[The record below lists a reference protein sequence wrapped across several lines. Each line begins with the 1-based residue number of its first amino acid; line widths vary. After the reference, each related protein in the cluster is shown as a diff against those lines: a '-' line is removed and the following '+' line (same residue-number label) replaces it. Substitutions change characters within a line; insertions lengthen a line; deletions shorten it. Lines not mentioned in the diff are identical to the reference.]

1 MQQACKQS
9 PPQEPLYT
17 LGRALQLWP
26 KRRRANDTSTMPL
39 SNPDD
44 QGKLVHAQHLFLM
57 HQRATTA
64 TRPTRPYAPLM
75 LLGDVVSEPDS
86 PA

>member
-1 MQQACKQS
+1 M
-9 PPQEPLYT
+9 YT

-26 KRRRANDTSTMPL
+26 KRRSVNDTSTMPL

-57 HQRATTA
+57 HQRAA
-64 TRPTRPYAPLM
+64 KSKPTLPYAPLV
-75 LLGDVVSEPDS
+75 LLGDAVSEQDLC
-86 PA
+86 A

>member
-1 MQQACKQS
+1 MQQACEQS

-26 KRRRANDTSTMPL
+26 KRRRPNDTSTKPL

-57 HQRATTA
+57 HQRATEPG
-64 TRPTRPYAPLM
+64 PTRPYAPLM
-75 LLGDVVSEPDS
+75 LLGDIVSEPDL

>member
-1 MQQACKQS
+1 
-9 PPQEPLYT
+9 
-17 LGRALQLWP
+17 
-26 KRRRANDTSTMPL
+26 MPL

-57 HQRATTA
+57 HQRATT
-64 TRPTRPYAPLM
+64 TIRPTRPYAPLM
-75 LLGDVVSEPDS
+75 LLGDIVSEPDS